1 MITESDQIANALDD
15 AAQRWPAGRGNRSK
29 PLLRLRAEGHRAL
42 RDQRA
47 QDVVIRRGAVCRIS
61 GALAG
66 VFGDSYLTTVREDW
80 PA

>member
-1 MITESDQIANALDD
+1 MHLMMPRN
-15 AAQRWPAGRGNRSK
+15 AGRLAVVTGPNRCFACGRRGIA
-29 PLLRLRAEGHRAL
+29 LL
-42 RDQRA
+42 DQRA